1 MEFRALQ
8 SEEMDAW
15 FDHVAT
21 VFTVGRQYFMNH
33 WYNDPRQD
41 LEGIRVA
48 VDKGKIVS
56 TVRVFIRQMYLH
68 GEPVSAG
75 GIGEVS
81 TLPEYRRRGLATRL
95 LQDAIRFMEARGIV
109 MSALGGSQR
118 IYSVE
123 GWEKIPRYFARVL
136 MSAKSDDAFHIR
148 PVDFGSATELEQLAC
163 LHDAYSR
170 RFNGAFVRDHPRY
183 WRDWVRTESPKT
195 WVAEQDGI
203 IKSYISNSNNDNRL
217 QVREFV
223 ASTDLFTQDRGE
235 RVFNALIGHAIEE
248 VGADA
253 CEVMYP
259 APIADGFSAQTIEQ
273 YGSTMYR
280 AILPSQLPGQFNTV
294 ADLLH
299 RQSADW
305 DAGIASHHLFWNTDG
320 Y

>member
-8 SEEMDAW
+8 SKELDAW
-15 FDHVAT
+15 FDHVAA
-21 VFTVGRQYFMNH
+21 VFTIRRQYFMNH
-33 WYNDPRQD
+33 WYNDPWQD

-48 VDKGKIVS
+48 VDNGKIVS

-81 TLPEYRRRGLATRL
+81 TLPEYRRRGLATQL
-95 LQDAIRFMEARGIV
+95 LQDAIRFMEAQNIV
-109 MSALGGSQR
+109 ISALGGSQR

-123 GWEKIPRYFARVL
+123 GWEKIPRYFVRVL
-136 MSAKSDDAFHIR
+136 MPAKSDAAFHIR
-148 PVDFGSATELEQLAC
+148 PVDFDSATELERLAS

-195 WVAEQDGI
+195 WVAEQDGA
-203 IKSYISNSNNDNRL
+203 IKGYISISNSNDRL
-217 QVREFV
+217 QVREFA
-223 ASTDLFTQDRGE
+223 ASTDLFTQDQGV
-235 RVFNALIGHAIEE
+235 RVFNALIGYAIAE
-248 VGADA
+248 VGADVY
-253 CEVMYP
+253 EVTYP
-259 APIADGFSAQTIEQ
+259 APVADGFRAQTVEQ
-273 YGSTMYR
+273 YGSSMYR
-280 AILPSQLPGQFNTV
+280 VILPLQLPGPFNTL

-299 RQSADW
+299 RQPADW
-305 DAGIASHHLFWNTDG
+305 DTGIASHHLFWNTDG